1 MTRVLLSIVLVMGVG
16 LACGCT
22 TSRNEDSGSNRAEI
36 PVVESPEPFS
46 CDGFELED
54 TSDEYDWSEYAD
66 AMLAKI
72 RENWQIPM
80 LARQGAKGSVKLR
93 FVIKPDGDLAC
104 MDFLERSNLPSF
116 DTNAW
121 NAVAASQPFQ
131 SLPSDAP
138 VTIGEVVNLT
148 FHYNQKR
155 SDGEGALTFEGGVA
169 SMPPV
174 TD

>member
-1 MTRVLLSIVLVMGVG
+1 MMV
-16 LACGCT
+16 
-22 TSRNEDSGSNRAEI
+22 SNW
-36 PVVESPEPFS
+36 
-46 CDGFELED
+46 

-72 RENWQIPM
+72 RKNWQIPI
-80 LARQGAKGSVKLR
+80 LARQGAGGSVKLR
-93 FVIKPDGDLAC
+93 FVIKLNGNLAC
-104 MDFLERSNLPSF
+104 MDFLERSKFPSF

-131 SLPSDAP
+131 SLSADAP

-148 FHYNQKR
+148 FHYNQKP
-155 SDGEGALTFEGGVA
+155 SGGDGALTFEAGVA
-169 SMPPV
+169 SMPTV